1 MKFQQKHSNSDH
13 KHHHG
18 PPPPEVD
25 LMRTALHIFEKIAEQ
40 KRTRD
45 TLVEWGVLDYL
56 LEETTCFSTDKRTRR
71 TASTII
77 KLLSEN
83 GGESCVRHQDM
94 VAKGT
99 LSVLAQYLRG
109 DDYELRC
116 DAAAALSHM
125 SVSDELKMPICQAQ
139 VLPDLLSLV
148 QLGDNALTMHV
159 ARTVAELADV
169 TENEA
174 TLFKAGVLEVLVKLI
189 APSIHDSEAR
199 LEAVRALSS
208 LSSSENAKKEI
219 VGNAALG
226 HLISLSKSGK
236 GLEKM
241 YALAT
246 LTNLAHDTAAL
257 RIQMAFRGFVAK
269 KMAKKKLGY
278 NKK

>member
-1 MKFQQKHSNSDH
+1 MNGLDATPGAGDSISSRNAKRSSFSFQKQTNNNNS
-13 KHHHG
+13 KSYHHG
-18 PPPPEVD
+18 HAPPEVE

-56 LEETTCFSTDKRTRR
+56 LEETICFSGDKRTRR

-116 DAAAALSHM
+116 DAAASLSHM

-159 ARTVAELADV
+159 ARTIAELADV
-169 TENEA
+169 SENEA
-174 TLFKAGVLEVLVKLI
+174 TLFKAGVLDVLVRLI
-189 APSIHDSEAR
+189 APSMHDNEAR

-219 VGNAALG
+219 VGNAAWV
-226 HLISLSKSGK
+226 I
-236 GLEKM
+236 
-241 YALAT
+241 
-246 LTNLAHDTAAL
+246 
-257 RIQMAFRGFVAK
+257 
-269 KMAKKKLGY
+269 
-278 NKK
+278 